1 MDKLE
6 TVRISAKIVK
16 KMLSKIS
23 SLKVIADVAEGK
35 VRGVNPKFANILRN
49 YVRRDANLVVN
60 KDVDLND
67 PASWLAPDIFE
78 IPTGHTKKEVI
89 ESGKKAFLR
98 ALAGYFSGV
107 LQVSLD
113 GKTTKKGIKVKIP
126 MQGKAHQEA
135 ADGAGGYV
143 RRPVWA
149 LYKGLE
155 MQIGGIKVFPGLTNK
170 GGAGKVVF
178 NFDGISPLEFNFSDF
193 GNIEKGWD
201 LSSDQL
207 KEILNAVQKSFDFIE
222 KNKKQITVES
232 PDYD

>member
-1 MDKLE
+1 MGRLE
-6 TVRISAKIVK
+6 TIKISAKIVK
-16 KMLSKIS
+16 EMLEKSTSKKS
-23 SLKVIADVAEGK
+23 MSDLAEGK
-35 VRGVNPKFANILRN
+35 IRGVNPKFANILRN
-49 YVRRDANLVVN
+49 YVRRDANLIVN
-60 KDVDLND
+60 KDVDLNNST
-67 PASWLAPDIFE
+67 SWLAPDIFE
-78 IPTGHTKKEVI
+78 VPTGHTKKEVI
-89 ESGKKAFLR
+89 ENGKKAFLR

-126 MQGKAHQEA
+126 MQGKAHKESTEST
-135 ADGAGGYV
+135 GGYV

-149 LYKGLE
+149 VYNGSE
-155 MQIGGIKVFPGLTNK
+155 MQIGGIKVSSALGDK
-170 GGAGKVVF
+170 GGAGKVSF
-178 NFDGISPLEFNFSDF
+178 NFDGISPLEFNFSEF